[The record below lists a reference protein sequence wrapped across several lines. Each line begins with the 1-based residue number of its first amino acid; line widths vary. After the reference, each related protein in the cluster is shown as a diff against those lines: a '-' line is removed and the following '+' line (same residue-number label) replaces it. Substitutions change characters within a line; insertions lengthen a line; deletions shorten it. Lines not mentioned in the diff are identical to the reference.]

1 MISELLT
8 ETGIQFR
15 HIRFLKPPQGTY
27 AVWQDDIVTDGA
39 DGEPSG
45 IFEHNYTVELYE
57 PAPDDAAESA
67 METALA
73 ARGIHYHKEDRYWL
87 QDTQRYQV
95 AYDFTV
101 TTKESA
107 S

>member
-1 MISELLT
+1 MIAEILT
-8 ETGIQFR
+8 EAGLTFR

-39 DGEPSG
+39 DGESSG

-57 PAPDDAAESA
+57 PTPDDTSEAALE
-67 METALA
+67 A
-73 ARGIHYHKEDRYWL
+73 AFAAHGIHYRKEDRYWL
-87 QDTQRYQV
+87 QDTQRYQTS
-95 AYDFTV
+95 YDFTL
-101 TTKESA
+101 TSKESA

>member
-1 MISELLT
+1 MIAELLT
-8 ETGIQFR
+8 EAGLTFR

-57 PAPDDAAESA
+57 PTPDNAAEAA
-67 METALA
+67 MESALA
-73 ARGIHYHKEDRYWL
+73 VRGIHYRKEDRYWL

-95 AYDFTV
+95 VYEFS
-101 TTKESA
+101 TTAKESE